1 MYWYIYYSR
10 LSSNCCES
18 SRNKG
23 YGCCTIPKISWK
35 HSLWMWSWEY
45 LSVQPKIE
53 RDEVYDHN
61 LISFAFSTLIIEV

>member
-23 YGCCTIPKISWK
+23 YGCCNIPNFHESI
-35 HSLWMWSWEY
+35 HCECE
-45 LSVQPKIE
+45 VE
-53 RDEVYDHN
+53 RIYPCN
-61 LISFAFSTLIIEV
+61 QK